1 MRLKHWGEPAARQ
14 ADERGLRQL
23 LAFVPFWKSA

>member
-1 MRLKHWGEPAARQ
+1 MGLKHCGEPAARH

-23 LAFVPFWKSA
+23 LAFLPLWKSA